1 MYDMIDVSES
11 RCISDKCL
19 TKNSSQLLDQ
29 GGFYRSMPYSITSGY
44 QVIRD
49 TLGNEKVDAFG
60 EKRHIIY
67 NTEFLRVL
75 TKLTFNAMSLKGT
88 CKT

>member
-1 MYDMIDVSES
+1 
-11 RCISDKCL
+11 
-19 TKNSSQLLDQ
+19 
-29 GGFYRSMPYSITSGY
+29 MPYSITSEY

-60 EKRHIIY
+60 EKRYSIY

-75 TKLTFNAMSLKGT
+75 TKLTLNAMSLKRT
-88 CKT
+88 CVT